1 MNISKSDIVAVVA
14 TVFFI
19 LCIVYMSNKYKG
31 VPPVNQNAQIQFKRD
46 SLEMEW
52 YKREL
57 ERSYPFDHSKIP
69 TK

>member
-1 MNISKSDIVAVVA
+1 
-14 TVFFI
+14 
-19 LCIVYMSNKYKG
+19 MSNKYKG